1 MEKVTY
7 YSKINGIA
15 VEHMIREGKFD
26 MRVNH
31 FHNEYEIFY
40 LAHGERHFFFN
51 NRAYLATSGDL
62 ILVDTNII
70 HMTRATSDKE
80 TGHERIILYVDK
92 EKMEQFDR
100 TFPHIHLTRFF
111 KENHGIFRLTAK
123 QQQEFMTLYTTL
135 RDESTAAHPSYQS
148 IIELEVINYLARF
161 ARDADTHIP
170 ASHQTALKKNNTYN
184 TVYAI
189 ADYIS
194 EYYYEPI
201 TLEFLADK
209 FFLSK
214 FYLSRVFKEIS
225 GHGINEYVNIFRIK
239 QAKRLLEETELS
251 VSLISQKVGYSSVT
265 YFEKVFKIY
274 MTLSPLKY
282 RKTLNIV
289 TYKNTTTP
297 SNQEQ

>member
-15 VEHMIREGKFD
+15 IEHMVREGKFD
-26 MRVNH
+26 MHVNH
-31 FHNEYEIFY
+31 FHNEYEIFF

-51 NRAYLATSGDL
+51 NRAYLATSGNL

-70 HMTRATSDKE
+70 HMTRAASDDE

-92 EKMEQFDR
+92 ERMAEFDR
-100 TFPHIHLTRFF
+100 AFPHIHLRRFF
-111 KENHGIFRLTAK
+111 KENYGIFKLNTK
-123 QQQEFMTLYTTL
+123 QQQQFMNLYDTL
-135 RDESTAAHPSYQS
+135 RNEFKASHPSYKS
-148 IIELEVINYLARF
+148 VIELEVINYLTRF
-161 ARDADTHIP
+161 ARDADSENPMHTQ
-170 ASHQTALKKNNTYN
+170 AALKKSNKYN
-184 TVYAI
+184 TVYTI

-201 TLEFLADK
+201 TLEYLADK

-214 FYLSRVFKEIS
+214 FYLSRIFKEIS
-225 GHGINEYVNIFRIK
+225 GHGVNEYVNIFRVK
-239 QAKRLLEETELS
+239 QAKRLLEETDLS
-251 VSLISQKVGYSSVT
+251 VTEISHKVGYASVT

-282 RKTLNIV
+282 RKTLDIV
-289 TYKNTTTP
+289 TYKNTATP
-297 SNQEQ
+297 SDQEP